1 MPIPK
6 KILLRKDE
14 ITADFLKLT
23 DTHIDNLLKGKVS
36 HKFHAS
42 DFAALL
48 FIHPRHLSN
57 TIKLTTGKSPC
68 DLVEERIIT
77 EASRFLTETKMPI
90 AEIGQVFCY
99 DEPTNFTKFFKGM
112 TGITPLQFRKKA
124 ITLV

>member
-1 MPIPK
+1 MALPK
-6 KILLRKDE
+6 KILTRKDE
-14 ITADFLKLT
+14 ITADFFKLI
-23 DTHIDNLLKGKVS
+23 DKHILDLLNNKVN

-57 TIKLTTGKSPC
+57 TIKLATGKSPC
-68 DLVEERIIT
+68 DFVEERIIA
-77 EASRFLTETKMPI
+77 EAERFLSETKMSV

-124 ITLV
+124 VA